1 MPMSKRFLVA
11 VLAATAGTIALGAYS
26 LITRPHA
33 AYGDL
38 AIVTIIF
45 AAAYV
50 MTVRRAQQWL
60 GASAR
65 VGTERR
71 RTGA

>member
-1 MPMSKRFLVA
+1 MPLSKRFLVA
-11 VLAATAGTIALGAYS
+11 VLAAIAGTIALGAYS

-38 AIVTIIF
+38 VIVTLIF

-50 MTVRRAQQWL
+50 VTVRRAQRWL

-65 VGTERR
+65 VSTERR
-71 RTGA
+71 GTGA

>member
-1 MPMSKRFLVA
+1 MPTSKRFLVA

-26 LITRPHA
+26 LINRPHA

-38 AIVTIIF
+38 AIVTLIF
-45 AAAYV
+45 ATAYV
-50 MTVRRAQQWL
+50 ITVRRAQQWL

-65 VGTERR
+65 VARERR
-71 RTGA
+71 SNGA